1 MCDGSDLKVRS
12 VVVLAQMQKV
22 FSIEENIRANVE
34 QMTGMSQEVLRY
46 EGQLQLLQSLRKVG
60 VETLEIDEEKL
71 KEKDYVVP
79 KRSVEENIEETI
91 GRIEKM
97 TKEILRLEGSVRFL
111 RNIQDGGVNEVQI
124 DEEF

>member
-1 MCDGSDLKVRS
+1 
-12 VVVLAQMQKV
+12 MQKV

>member
-1 MCDGSDLKVRS
+1 
-12 VVVLAQMQKV
+12 MQKV

-34 QMTGMSQEVLRY
+34 QMAGMSQEVLRY

>member
-1 MCDGSDLKVRS
+1 
-12 VVVLAQMQKV
+12 MQKV
-22 FSIEENIRANVE
+22 SIEENIKANLD
-34 QMTGMSQEVLRY
+34 QIAQMSQEVLRY

-79 KRSVEENIEETI
+79 KRSVDENIEETI
-91 GRIEKM
+91 GRIERI

-111 RNIQDGGVNEVQI
+111 RNIHDGGVNEVEV
-124 DEEF
+124 DEEKVKDKEQTE